1 MMRFPAAT
9 PMLIRT
15 ASQFAQLASL
25 ILVLFCVGCKKESE
39 AIVSIALHPTNAD
52 ILYVATNDAVYK
64 SRDGGQLWERFP
76 SFSAR
81 RVTTLAIDP
90 QFPATIY
97 AGTMADAVYKS
108 PDGGQHWLPHN
119 VGLKE
124 HVSFINQFVFHPT
137 DHEQI
142 YAATTVGAFST
153 KDGGREWEERM
164 AGMKE
169 VHIVVSIAMHPRE
182 SSGSLCG
189 NHGRGLSVRQRRD
202 GMEENQ

>member
-1 MMRFPAAT
+1 MMSPAT
-9 PMLIRT
+9 IPMPIRT
-15 ASQFAQLASL
+15 VFQLAQLASL
-25 ILVLFCVGCKKESE
+25 TLVLFSVGCTKDSE
-39 AIVSIALHPTNAD
+39 AIVSIALHPTNAN

-76 SFSAR
+76 NFSAR

-124 HVSFINQFVFHPT
+124 HVSFIRKLCRFHFWCQP
-137 DHEQI
+137 
-142 YAATTVGAFST
+142 
-153 KDGGREWEERM
+153 RR
-164 AGMKE
+164 GM
-169 VHIVVSIAMHPRE
+169 
-182 SSGSLCG
+182 
-189 NHGRGLSVRQRRD
+189 LSHCA
-202 GMEENQ
+202 E